1 MCYQQQGLKWL
12 KSSMMCPKRAEETE
26 SVACVWGHAVSS
38 CLLARRYSVN
48 IGDLYQGEPWLKVA
62 EDMQKL
68 RGIWCE
74 IGNGTGFLQVWE
86 KWCERNHEKKHRF
99 WISSCNQF
107 CAKIPFRL
115 QRSLH
120 AQVLGN
126 VCYLCSAYAIYLNW
140 KSSCLKQGF
149 CFLLTEM
156 LSAIILVTGD
166 YWIA

>member
-48 IGDLYQGEPWLKVA
+48 IGDLYQGEPWLKVT
-62 EDMQKL
+62 EDMQKS

-107 CAKIPFRL
+107 CEKTHSVYSEVYMLRCWVTF
-115 QRSLH
+115 
-120 AQVLGN
+120 
-126 VCYLCSAYAIYLNW
+126 AICVVPMQFTWTERAVVWNRVFV
-140 KSSCLKQGF
+140 F
-149 CFLLTEM
+149 C
-156 LSAIILVTGD
+156 
-166 YWIA
+166 